1 MPEARCRVPGTSN
14 SNESTSTD
22 CASYERRLT
31 VWKRNATAPIWRIL
45 PALGERLSLHQ
56 EQRARIQN
64 ELEEFLPAH
73 EARDTATQVYDL
85 ALDVDEEI
93 GRILKDPLVRR
104 LYEYDGQFFTPR
116 GTGLFHT
123 AFDGLH
129 ILKSL
134 RDSILGTFFRGR
146 EKRFAIRWLMEELG
160 KHAWV
165 AKIRRMN
172 WEESGTLSVVPKEVL
187 DEIMKDI
194 RERRKEA
201 GGDQPQLSPE
211 EQAFF
216 QSYEEEMRPSRPH
229 Q

>member
-1 MPEARCRVPGTSN
+1 MTNGLEKESFGTDLVNPPG
-14 SNESTSTD
+14 
-22 CASYERRLT
+22 
-31 VWKRNATAPIWRIL
+31 
-45 PALGERLSLHQ
+45 LGEPFALHQ
-56 EQRARIQN
+56 KHRERIQN

-73 EARDTATQVYDL
+73 EARDTATQVHDL

-93 GRILKDPLVRR
+93 GRILKDPWVGR

-116 GTGLFHT
+116 GTRLFHT

-134 RDSILGTFFRGR
+134 KDSMLGTFFRGR
-146 EKRFAIRWLMEELG
+146 EKHFAIRWLMEELG

-172 WEESGTLSVVPKEVL
+172 WEEFGTLSLVPQEVL
-187 DEIMKDI
+187 DEITEDI
-194 RERRKEA
+194 HERRREA
-201 GGDQPQLSPE
+201 GGDPPPLSSE

>member
-1 MPEARCRVPGTSN
+1 MANGLGNGPFDTDLVNCPG
-14 SNESTSTD
+14 
-22 CASYERRLT
+22 
-31 VWKRNATAPIWRIL
+31 
-45 PALGERLSLHQ
+45 LGEPLGLHQ
-56 EQRARIQN
+56 KHRERIQSK
-64 ELEEFLPAH
+64 LEEFLPSQ

-93 GRILKDPLVRR
+93 GRILKDPLVGR

-116 GTGLFHT
+116 GTRLFHA
-123 AFDGLH
+123 AFDGLY

-134 RDSILGTFFRGR
+134 RDSMLETFFRGR
-146 EKRFAIRWLMEELG
+146 EKHLAIRWLMEELG

-187 DEIMKDI
+187 DEIIKDI
-194 RERRKEA
+194 RERRRQAGEA
-201 GGDQPQLSPE
+201 PPLLSPE

-216 QSYEEEMRPSRPH
+216 QSYEEEMRPS
-229 Q
+229 

>member
-1 MPEARCRVPGTSN
+1 MADSLETGSFGTDLVNSPG
-14 SNESTSTD
+14 
-22 CASYERRLT
+22 
-31 VWKRNATAPIWRIL
+31 
-45 PALGERLSLHQ
+45 LGEPLSLHQ
-56 EQRARIQN
+56 EQRERIQN

-93 GRILKDPLVRR
+93 GRILKDPLVGR
-104 LYEYDGQFFTPR
+104 LYEYDGRFFTPR
-116 GTGLFHT
+116 GTQLFHT

-146 EKRFAIRWLMEELG
+146 EKHFAIRWLMEELG

-172 WEESGTLSVVPKEVL
+172 WEESHTLSLVPQEVL
-187 DEIMKDI
+187 DEIIKDI
-194 RERRKEA
+194 RERRRQA
-201 GGDQPQLSPE
+201 GEDPPPLSPE

>member
-1 MPEARCRVPGTSN
+1 MANGLEKGRFGTDLVNSPG
-14 SNESTSTD
+14 
-22 CASYERRLT
+22 
-31 VWKRNATAPIWRIL
+31 
-45 PALGERLSLHQ
+45 LGEPLSLHQ
-56 EQRARIQN
+56 EQRERIQN

-93 GRILKDPLVRR
+93 GRILKDPLVGR
-104 LYEYDGQFFTPR
+104 LYEYDGRFFTPR
-116 GTGLFHT
+116 GTQLFHA

-134 RDSILGTFFRGR
+134 GDSILETFFRGR
-146 EKRFAIRWLMEELG
+146 EKHFAIRWLMEELG

-172 WEESGTLSVVPKEVL
+172 WEESHTLSLVPQEVL
-187 DEIMKDI
+187 DEIIKDI
-194 RERRKEA
+194 RERRRQA
-201 GGDQPQLSPE
+201 GEDPPPLSPE